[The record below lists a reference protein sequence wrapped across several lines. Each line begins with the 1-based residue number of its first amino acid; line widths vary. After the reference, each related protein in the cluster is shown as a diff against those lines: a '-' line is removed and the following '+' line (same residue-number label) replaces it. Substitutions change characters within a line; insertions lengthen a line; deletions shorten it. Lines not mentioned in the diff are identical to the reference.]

1 LLSNDYPVVYKVELE
16 RDSAFWMA
24 EAARTQTFAK
34 TMKNP
39 LAKKGMESI
48 AACYEG
54 FARRA
59 RVLARSE
66 GAAERQSH
74 RIDELV

>member
-1 LLSNDYPVVYKVELE
+1 MELGE
-16 RDSAFWMA
+16 RGPAFWMA
-24 EAARTQTFAK
+24 EAARAKTSAK
-34 TMKNP
+34 TMTNP
-39 LAKKGMESI
+39 LARKGMESI

-59 RVLARSE
+59 EKLTRPGIATQRESP
-66 GAAERQSH
+66 